1 MAGTGL
7 GKPSRATCL
16 EAGCLKSPKI
26 RGLRATSPEAS
37 ELLSLLLEAFWAGE
51 KKKYNYRETTATCL
65 VLTVPPW
72 CVFGFLVCPGNS
84 SFLPN
89 VYLVVFVCLF
99 LKAKLNGKISSDILI
114 RAGSCCFALRIF
126 DSKRLEKWLSL
137 NLVCPICILQQW

>member
-26 RGLRATSPEAS
+26 GVEGYKPWDLWIAFFAS
-37 ELLSLLLEAFWAGE
+37 GSFSGGG

-84 SFLPN
+84 SFLPS

-114 RAGSCCFALRIF
+114 RAGSCCFALWIF

>member
-26 RGLRATSPEAS
+26 RGLRATSPEAT
-37 ELLSLLLEAFWAGE
+37 ELLYLLLEAFRAGE
-51 KKKYNYRETTATCL
+51 KKSITIGKPQRPAWCWPCL
-65 VLTVPPW
+65 PG
-72 CVFGFLVCPGNS
+72 VFGFLVCPGNS
-84 SFLPN
+84 SFLPS

-114 RAGSCCFALRIF
+114 RAGSCCFALQIF